1 MNTAITGA
9 GENLFFP
16 TDGSRPSITDNPV
29 FKFDAM
35 NTESLMVDSVNN
47 YFKSMK
53 EIEAEFISSMH
64 SAKTTLKNM
73 LSDISQFGHN
83 LIYMDGDINF
93 PDPDDINH
101 GYMEENY

>member
-1 MNTAITGA
+1 MGTAITGN
-9 GENLFFP
+9 GEKLFFP
-16 TDGSRPSITDNPV
+16 TDNSRSTSTDNPV
-29 FKFDAM
+29 FKFDDM
-35 NTESLMVDSVNN
+35 NTESLMANSVNN

-53 EIEAEFISSMH
+53 EIEAEFIASMNN
-64 SAKTTLKNM
+64 ARATLKNM

-83 LIYMDGDINF
+83 LIYMDGDIRF